1 MKTKTKAQIEQ
12 EQAMEAAGLLQED
25 IVLLYEECTE
35 KLTEAESDLLDA
47 AQNRV
52 AITSEFINRLFR
64 AFHSV
69 KGAAAYLMHE
79 PMKRLSHMAENV
91 LGQVR
96 EGRLALTSSLAEVLL
111 TAVGRLVEMANDVD
125 RSLEIECQAELQSL
139 EIALRRTEPNRVALN
154 LADGSLESIGLQH
167 KTPECSLSRCIR
179 TLIVEDELTSC
190 IILQDLLSKYGDCHV
205 AVNGFEAVAA
215 FRSALK
221 AHKGYDLI
229 CMDVRMPVMDGTEAV
244 QHIRSIEEHTGTLSS
259 DGVKIFMTTS
269 IQDIKTITTSFKALC
284 DTYLIKPI
292 EGARLDEHLR
302 AFGLLD
308 CKGD

>member
-1 MKTKTKAQIEQ
+1 VKTRTTAQIEQ
-12 EQAMEAAGLLQED
+12 EHAMGAAGLLQQD
-25 IVLLYEECTE
+25 IVLLYEECIE
-35 KLTEAESDLLDA
+35 KLTEVESDLLDV

-52 AITSEFINRLFR
+52 AMSPEFINRVFR

-69 KGAAAYLMHE
+69 KGAAAYLLHE
-79 PMKRLSHMAENV
+79 PMKRLSHTAESV

-96 EGRLALTSSLAEVLL
+96 DGKLALTSSLAEALL
-111 TAVGRLVEMANDVD
+111 AAVGRLREMANDVD
-125 RSLEIECQAELQSL
+125 RSLDIECQAELQSL
-139 EIALRRTEPNRVALN
+139 ENVLQRTEPSRVALN
-154 LADGSLESIGLQH
+154 LADVSFESLDSQYRGPES
-167 KTPECSLSRCIR
+167 SLSRRIKA
-179 TLIVEDELTSC
+179 LIVEDELTSR

-205 AVNGFEAVAA
+205 ATNGFEAVAA
-215 FRSALK
+215 FRSALQ

-244 QHIRSIEEHTGTLSS
+244 QQIRSIEEHTGTLSS
-259 DGVKIFMTTS
+259 NGVKIFMTTS

-292 EGARLDEHLR
+292 DGARLDEHLR

-308 CKGD
+308 R